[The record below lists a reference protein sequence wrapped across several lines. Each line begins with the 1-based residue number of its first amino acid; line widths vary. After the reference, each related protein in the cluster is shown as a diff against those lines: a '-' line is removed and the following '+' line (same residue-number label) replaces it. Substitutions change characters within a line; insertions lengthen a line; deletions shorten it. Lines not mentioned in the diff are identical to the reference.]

1 MPEENRGPW
10 SKKFENRW
18 SGAALK
24 LAQRVRAEPGRQTV
38 FGEFQAKNLASSSN
52 DLQELNFQELN
63 HKNWGDWVAECHGST
78 LDYIKTVLHLNHLM
92 TKLRRNLNC
101 LICDMLFYRAML
113 CIRGT
118 SHRPVSVC
126 VCPSVYLCLSQVR
139 VLLKRQNTG

>member
-52 DLQELNFQELN
+52 DLQELNFQELK

-78 LDYIKTVLHLNHLM
+78 LDYIKTVLHLSHFM
-92 TKLRRNLNC
+92 TKLE
-101 LICDMLFYRAML
+101 FY
-113 CIRGT
+113 
-118 SHRPVSVC
+118 
-126 VCPSVYLCLSQVR
+126 
-139 VLLKRQNTG
+139 